1 MSSIESARTAKPVI
15 AIQAAFV
22 VLCGLAL
29 SWLAVTVP
37 IPFLFAAFAAG
48 VFFVVFLQR
57 PDLGLLAILAV
68 RPTTDITVWLMGL
81 TAQVGLVSFIT
92 PNAGLILILVSC
104 GALYIVVRG
113 VPFLSLPGG
122 ILLVL
127 FQLAGL
133 VAMLRAESI
142 ISSLNEWLAGV
153 STLIVYALAAY
164 LFRTPQKIQR
174 VIDVLAVSFVTPAI
188 FGLQQ
193 FAQHMPGYRVNGTF
207 GTAPGFSMYLVF
219 ILVVFVGQFFVQS
232 GMRKFLAMGI
242 VATSGLLLIATY
254 TRGAWAGA
262 LAAVFLIAILK
273 KRVLLVLVLI
283 AVVFGA
289 RLIPSIDARLAEASG
304 KSSTFADRQDLWR
317 YTFRG
322 WTATTEDTDSSI
334 ATMVNRLIGLGPK
347 GQILLSGRTKSGENI
362 AHDDY
367 LRVLVN
373 YGIFGLVAY
382 LLLTLVIT
390 VFAYRTWRR
399 CIDKRLGTVAL
410 SVVALT
416 IGYSIFSLTDNV
428 FGTTY
433 VQLPLWTLAG
443 LTVAIAKLQTRKAP
457 RPTEQVTSMVHNA

>member
-1 MSSIESARTAKPVI
+1 MSSVESVRTARPAV
-15 AIQAAFV
+15 AIQLVFV
-22 VLCGLAL
+22 ILSGLAL
-29 SWLAVTVP
+29 SWLTITVP
-37 IPFLFAAFAAG
+37 IPFLFAAFAAV
-48 VFFVVFLQR
+48 VFCIVFLQR
-57 PDLGLLAILAV
+57 PDLGLLATLAV
-68 RPTTDITVWLMGL
+68 RPTTDVTIWLMGL
-81 TAQVGLVSFIT
+81 TTQVGLVSFLT

-104 GALYIVVRG
+104 GAFYIVGRG

-122 ILLVL
+122 VLLVL

-133 VAMLRAESI
+133 VAILRAESV

-153 STLIVYALAAY
+153 STVIIYALAAY
-164 LFRTPQKIQR
+164 LFRTPRQIQR

-193 FAQHMPGYRVNGTF
+193 FAHNYPGYRVNGTF
-207 GTAPGFSMYLVF
+207 VTAPGFGMYLVF
-219 ILVVFVGQFFVQS
+219 ILVVFVGQFFVHS

-242 VATSGLLLIATY
+242 VATSGVLLIATY

-262 LAAVFLIAILK
+262 LAAVFVIAILR

-304 KSSTFADRQDLWR
+304 RNSTFADRQVLWG
-317 YTFRG
+317 YTFRE
-322 WTATTEDTDSSI
+322 WTATTEDTDSSV
-334 ATMVNRLIGLGPK
+334 ATIVNRLLGLGPK
-347 GQILLSGRTKSGENI
+347 GQILLTGRTKFGENMV

-373 YGIFGLVAY
+373 YGIFGLVAN

-399 CIDKRLGTVAL
+399 CTDNRLGAVAL

-443 LTVAIAKLQTRKAP
+443 LTVAIAKLQPQGKAP
-457 RPTEQVTSMVHNA
+457 RPTEQVT